1 MRELQDYLGVLRA
14 EAQAQGRPI
23 PERMLGELAD
33 HWEEL
38 QGRYRAEGFGAEAA
52 SQKAIRELGE
62 PRILALALKTD
73 FPEPLAFWR
82 RFFRPAPLAATFLLL
97 LGWTVNS
104 FAFSLVSIQG
114 RSVEPRLSP
123 GNHAVVEK
131 WRGPL
136 HPEDLVV
143 FRAGDRLM
151 LGIVDGWS
159 PDGRLEVHRN
169 GSGPILVDPRQLL
182 GRVVLRIP

>member
-1 MRELQDYLGVLRA
+1 MRELKDYLVRLQA
-14 EAQAQGRPI
+14 EAQTQGRPI
-23 PERMLGELAD
+23 PGRMLGELSD
-33 HWEEL
+33 HWEGL
-38 QGRYRAEGFGAEAA
+38 RDRYRAEGLDDA
-52 SQKAIRELGE
+52 SASRKAFRDLGE
-62 PRILALALKTD
+62 PRTLARALKAD
-73 FPEPLAFWR
+73 FPEPVVFWR
-82 RFFRPAPLAATFLLL
+82 RFFRPVPVAATLLLL

-123 GNHAVVEK
+123 GNHALVEK

-136 HPEDLVV
+136 RPEDLVV
-143 FRAGDRLM
+143 FMDGDRLM

-169 GSGPILVDPRQLL
+169 GTGPILVDPRLL
-182 GRVVLRIP
+182 MGRVVLRIP